1 MSKES
6 HPTPSGPSPHN
17 SRSGPNSALVS
28 RDRAANKAVESSSSR
43 PDRFISHEVSDADN
57 EVVSSQPVR
66 KQSKFFGFFRSSN
79 SSPKVKVLP
88 SSKPK
93 ESVNRLST
101 SSTPATPHRISTAST
116 QYTADIENEASG
128 TVKIEHAFSG
138 TAVKSPSSDVQPS
151 TLPAE
156 PRLDVFLQ
164 NFNKPA
170 IVIPLPE
177 FGARIDATPQLAL
190 CIGLLLKDSDALGH
204 KEDLSL
210 QYMSFGTAD
219 QLAWLK
225 NTKQDPTEQER
236 LHWLINRI
244 VEEFAKDAFKNST
257 EIAEIVLLGPVLDSE
272 YYRRLLSC
280 TITAFDQNVLL
291 DVDLLQGLVQL
302 TQSGPR
308 GSLVSDDLVKVL
320 SVLRVRL
327 QRTHQQSSEHLF
339 HLTLAV
345 SRLLDV
351 MADHKIEDL
360 NRVEEHEPL
369 SGVLSGLKD
378 SSNPYLMY
386 QACYAFQA
394 LQYVPSK
401 ETPLQAVLRHST
413 GVADGL
419 VKVTAVFKLDLGAV
433 LEGLGKLQEAFGST
447 VGAAV
452 TVYKGESS
460 LMESGQGVLD
470 ALRERFGSGQRQPWY
485 AAIRAAQVFVHSGQL
500 RDLNQLVREAPCR
513 RDPLFQW
520 GICQLLGEIASDN
533 IWTTTVRQQ
542 AVDLL
547 EYLYK
552 HDAEW
557 GQDESVKTWMLN
569 IMRQLATISD
579 QAISTSAHTVLK
591 DLNQDQGITTSLPYP
606 LRNRLPL
613 PSCSPTL
620 TRVLR
625 IPDVEYSLHKLRQQ
639 RLEEHR
645 KGVYIPPQAKASLQ
659 TLDDS
664 LFSLIEKVQEF
675 LAGQKQVFLVLGD
688 SGAGKTTFNLELEHT
703 LWKSYKKYEP
713 IPLYINLPTIDDPE
727 HDLIEKQLQDH
738 NFSEDQIHE
747 MKLHRKFIL
756 ICDGYDESQLK
767 TNIHTANQFNQS
779 GQWQVKIVISC
790 RTQYL
795 GRDYRS
801 RFQPQ
806 PQPVDRCQRTTM
818 DLFQEAVVAAFSRA
832 QIQQYVNEYIKKL
845 PAFDP
850 VQKTPSWTAEEYMD
864 KLVNIPNLMDLVSN
878 PFLLKL
884 TLDALPA
891 VIKSKTNLSAIR
903 VTRVQLYDSFVT
915 RWLEV
920 NRTRL
925 EASPLSDEEQ
935 AELGM
940 LIDDNFIYHGIHYQ
954 KDLATTIF
962 IDHGGNPIVKYIHL
976 RDKGTWKARFFAPN
990 GQAKLLRESSTITRS
1005 GAFFRFLHRS
1015 LLEYFYSRTI
1025 YDPLDSDSEVDD
1037 SGGREPAFDLKTC
1050 LAQKNLNEEPSIVQ
1064 FLAERVPQD
1073 PSFRQQLLDMV
1084 DESKADEV
1092 DVEIKVAAAN
1102 AFTILVKAGV
1112 TFHGANLRGV
1122 KIPRADLSGGQFD
1135 YAQFQGADLT
1145 RVNLAGSWLRQAN
1158 LSNAQMEGVRFGEL
1172 SYVETDGSATACAYS
1187 PDGKILAAGLDEGGL
1202 EIYDT
1207 NTWRRIYRC
1216 LVDHPVLSVAFSPD
1230 SRRIVSGSEDG
1241 KVRLWDCT
1249 NGEKI
1254 FVMEG
1259 HLRSVNCVAFSPCGK
1274 QIASASADETVRLWN
1289 SKTGKCTFV
1298 LKGHT
1303 NWVKSVQYSPDG
1315 RRLVSGGIDEKIRF
1329 WDPET
1334 GEPGA
1339 VWISS
1344 LGTVF
1349 SLAFSRDGRWIASAH
1364 ERGRL
1369 QCWHA
1374 VSGELGPVLRGH
1386 TGTVKD
1392 VTFSPDSR
1400 WIASSSNDVTM
1411 RLWDASAGTLAFMSS
1426 SHKAPVYNVTF
1437 SPDGRQIASGG
1448 RDRKVRLWE
1457 VDSVLS
1463 SGIAVHNQLGP
1474 VVKTVYSPNG
1484 QAILTASGEQTVKQ
1498 WDSLTGAP
1506 VPLPIR
1512 LPESLLVDSVAYCLD
1527 GIPVI
1532 FSTQDGT
1539 TRLLQLQE
1547 GGAETVMEGSS
1558 TMRRVVMSPSCRFI
1572 ASLDLND
1579 TVELWELG
1587 VTQHKCVLLQKGGTT
1602 GETIGCL
1609 AFSTTGDRLAVGSWS
1624 GIVWIFESRLGSLVI
1639 SKKLTNQE
1647 VSTMSFSPNGLQ
1659 LAIGTVESS
1668 IYLWDLQSEECAV
1681 ELKEHTECVTCVAY
1695 SPCGQWIASSSMDK
1709 TVRLWSRQQPPSE
1722 TESWSCIHTV
1732 QDFFRHVLTTAWSPT
1747 VPMEFVTGC
1756 WDESVRVWRVSGKG
1770 EDVVV
1775 KLVWGTNLAILHAPG
1790 LVLKDVAGLSSTY
1803 RRLLVQRG
1811 AIDEFLPLE
1820 RAGGLEVE
1828 K

>member
-6 HPTPSGPSPHN
+6 HLAPLSPSPHN
-17 SRSGPNSALVS
+17 NRSGTNSAFAGS
-28 RDRAANKAVESSSSR
+28 GGAAKKAAESSSTR
-43 PDRFISHEVSDADN
+43 NDRLVGHEVGEADN
-57 EVVSSQPVR
+57 EAVSSQPVL
-66 KQSKFFGFFRSSN
+66 KQSKFFGFFRSSS
-79 SSPKVKVLP
+79 SSPKVKSPP

-93 ESVNRLST
+93 DSVDRLLT
-101 SSTPATPHRISTAST
+101 SGTPATPNRISNTST
-116 QYTADIENEASG
+116 QYTADIENEPFG
-128 TVKIEHAFSG
+128 TVKIGHEFSG
-138 TAVKSPSSDVQPS
+138 PAVKGPSSDVQPS
-151 TLPAE
+151 TLPTE

-204 KEDLSL
+204 KEDPSL
-210 QYMSFGTAD
+210 QYISFGTAD
-219 QLAWLK
+219 QLVWLK
-225 NTKQDPTEQER
+225 NTKQDPIEQER
-236 LHWLINRI
+236 LHWLGNRM

-272 YYRRLLSC
+272 HYHRLLSC

-302 TQSGPR
+302 AQSGPR
-308 GSLVSDDLVKVL
+308 GSLDSDDLVKIL

-327 QRTHQQSSEHLF
+327 QKTHQQSSEHLF

-351 MADHKIEDL
+351 MADHKVEGL

-369 SGVLSGLKD
+369 SGVLSSLKD

-394 LQYVPSK
+394 LQYVPSN

-413 GVADGL
+413 GVAAGL

-433 LEGLGKLQEAFGST
+433 LEGLGKLQEELGSA
-447 VGAAV
+447 VEAAA
-452 TVYKGESS
+452 TVYKGVSS
-460 LMESGQGVLD
+460 LMESGQGVFD
-470 ALRERFGSGQRQPWY
+470 GLRERFGSGQRQPWY

-533 IWTTTVRQQ
+533 IWTTTVREQ

-547 EYLYK
+547 AYLYK

-557 GQDESVKTWMLN
+557 RQEESVKTWMLN
-569 IMRQLATISD
+569 IMRQLATITD
-579 QAISTSAHTVLK
+579 QSVRNNAHTVLK
-591 DLNQDQGITTSLPYP
+591 DLNQDPGINTSLPYP

-613 PSCSPTL
+613 PPCSPTL

-625 IPDVEYSLHKLRQQ
+625 IPDVEHSLHLLRQQ

-645 KGVYIPPQAKASLQ
+645 KGVYIAPQAKASLLA
-659 TLDDS
+659 LDDT
-664 LFSLIEKVQEF
+664 LFSLMEKVQEF

-688 SGAGKTTFNLELEHT
+688 SGAGKSTFNLELEHT
-703 LWKSYKKYEP
+703 LWNNYKKYGP
-713 IPLYINLPTIDDPE
+713 IALYINLPTIDDPE
-727 HDLIEKQLQDH
+727 HHLIEKHLQDH
-738 NFSEDQIHE
+738 SFSEDQIHE

-767 TNIHTANQFNQS
+767 TNIHTKNKFNQP
-779 GQWQVKIVISC
+779 GHWQVKIVISC

-795 GRDYRS
+795 GRDYRYL
-801 RFQPQ
+801 FQPQ
-806 PQPVDRCQRTTM
+806 PQPVDRCQRTTL
-818 DLFQEAVVAAFSRA
+818 DLFQEAVVAAFSRD
-832 QIQQYVNEYIKKL
+832 QIRQYVDEYVKEL
-845 PAFDP
+845 PALDP
-850 VQKTPSWTAEEYMD
+850 VQKRPSWTAEEYMD
-864 KLVNIPNLMDLVSN
+864 KLVNIPNMMDLVSN
-878 PFLLKL
+878 PFLLTL
-884 TLDALPA
+884 SLDALPA
-891 VIKSKTNLSAIR
+891 VVKSKTNLSTIR
-903 VTRVQLYDSFVT
+903 ITRVQLYDSFVT

-920 NRTRL
+920 NRMRL
-925 EASPLSDEEQ
+925 EASPLSDEER
-935 AELGM
+935 AELVM

-954 KDLATTIF
+954 KDLATAIF
-962 IDHGGNPIVKYIHL
+962 IYHGGNPVVKYIHL
-976 RDKGTWKARFFAPN
+976 RDNGTWKAKFFTPK
-990 GQAKLLRESSTITRS
+990 GQAKLLRESSAVTQS
-1005 GAFFRFLHRS
+1005 GANFRFLHRS

-1025 YDPLDSDSEVDD
+1025 YDPLDSDSDVDD
-1037 SGGREPAFDLKTC
+1037 SDEREPAFDLKTC
-1050 LAQKNLNEEPSIVQ
+1050 LGQMNLNKEPSIVQ

-1073 PSFRQQLLDMV
+1073 LSFRQQLLDMV

-1102 AFTILVKAGV
+1102 AITILVKAGV

-1122 KIPRADLSGGQFD
+1122 KLPDADLSGGQFD
-1135 YAQFQGADLT
+1135 YTQFQGADLT
-1145 RVNLAGSWLRQAN
+1145 RVNLAGSWLRQAD
-1158 LSNAQMEGVRFGEL
+1158 LSNAQMTGIQFGEL
-1172 SYVETDGSATACAYS
+1172 PYVEMAGSARACAYS
-1187 PDGKILAAGLDEGGL
+1187 PDGKMLAAGLDEGGL

-1207 NTWRRIYRC
+1207 NTWRRTYRC
-1216 LVDHPVLSVAFSPD
+1216 LVDHPVLSVAFTPD
-1230 SRRIVSGSEDG
+1230 GRRIVSGSKDG
-1241 KVRLWDCT
+1241 KVQLWDYT
-1249 NGEKI
+1249 NGKEI

-1259 HLRSVNCVAFSPCGK
+1259 HLRSVNCVAISPCGK
-1274 QIASASADETVRLWN
+1274 QIASASADETVRLWDL
-1289 SKTGKCTFV
+1289 KTGKCTFV

-1303 NWVKSVQYSPDG
+1303 HRVRCVQYSPDG
-1315 RRLVSGGIDEKIRF
+1315 RQLVSGGIDQKIRF

-1344 LGTVF
+1344 WGAVNR
-1349 SLAFSRDGRWIASAH
+1349 LAFSGDGRWIASAH
-1364 ERGRL
+1364 EKGAL

-1386 TGTVKD
+1386 TGNITG

-1400 WIASSSNDVTM
+1400 WIASSSNDVTV
-1411 RLWDASAGTLAFMSS
+1411 RLWDSSAGTLVFMSG
-1426 SHKAPVYNVTF
+1426 SHKANVYNVNF
-1437 SPDGRQIASGG
+1437 SPNGHLIASGG
-1448 RDRKVRLWE
+1448 RDGKVRLWE
-1457 VDSVLS
+1457 VDSILS
-1463 SGIAVHNQLGP
+1463 SSIVAYDHPGP
-1474 VVKTVYSPNG
+1474 VVKTLYSPNG
-1484 QAILTASGEQTVKQ
+1484 QAILTASGEQNVKQ

-1506 VPLPIR
+1506 VPLQIK
-1512 LPESLLVDSVAYCLD
+1512 LPEYLLVDSVSYSLD
-1527 GIPVI
+1527 GIPVA
-1532 FSTQDGT
+1532 FSTQEGS

-1547 GGAETVMEGSS
+1547 GGSETVMEGSS
-1558 TMRRVVMSPSCRFI
+1558 TVRRVVMSPSCRFV
-1572 ASLDLND
+1572 APLDLND

-1587 VTQHKCVLLQKGGTT
+1587 VTQHKRVLLQKGGAA
-1602 GETIGCL
+1602 GEIGCL

-1624 GIVWIFESRLGSLVI
+1624 GIVWIFVSRSGSLVI

-1647 VSTMSFSPNGLQ
+1647 ISTMSFSPNGLQ
-1659 LAIGTVESS
+1659 LAIGTVDSS

-1681 ELKEHTECVTCVAY
+1681 ELKEHTDCVTCVAY
-1695 SPCGQWIASSSMDK
+1695 SP
-1709 TVRLWSRQQPPSE
+1709 
-1722 TESWSCIHTV
+1722 
-1732 QDFFRHVLTTAWSPT
+1732 PT

-1775 KLVWGTNLAILHAPG
+1775 KLVWGTNLAVLHAPG

-1811 AIDEFLPLE
+1811 AIDDLLPLE

-1828 K
+1828 E